1 MTDLDAPRTASAGN
15 RVLVIRRGMRAMTA
29 WKAAVVGLVAFCLLG
44 SGSLVQAARGM
55 DDSWQRTASLDVA
68 RAIDRV
74 SNFLSLNR
82 PLDWINGRLHRHD
95 QEPTVEFPPTTL
107 PPPPGSTT
115 TTIPPRVISVADPLR
130 IRVFGDSQG
139 FDLGDVLKSTVA
151 GNPLVHAD
159 FDAKVS
165 TGLARPDFY
174 NWPARLQESLNRED
188 ADVVVIMIGAND
200 DQNLMDI
207 AGNRVAVKGSDAWQQ
222 EYRRRVA
229 GVMDLLNNQR
239 RKVVWIGEP
248 LVGRPELNQTLQ
260 TINGI
265 VSSEA
270 AQRPW
275 VTWVDTTKLLA
286 GPQGQYVD
294 YLTLPGRPA
303 FRCRATD
310 QVHLTIACDQLVVN
324 QALAAIKLLF
334 PEISPT
340 TTTAPPPTTT
350 TVPRSTVPA
359 APPATPI
366 ATTTTG
372 R

>member
-1 MTDLDAPRTASAGN
+1 VTTFDDAETDADGADGQPRV
-15 RVLVIRRGMRAMTA
+15 RVVRRGMRAITA
-29 WKAAVVGLVAFCLLG
+29 WKAAVIGLVAFCLLG
-44 SGSLVQAARGM
+44 SGSLVQAARGQN
-55 DDSWQRTASLDVA
+55 DSWQRTATLDVA
-68 RAIDRV
+68 DTIDRV

-82 PLDWINGRLHRHD
+82 PLDWINGRLHRSDH
-95 QEPTVEFPPTTL
+95 EPTVVIPPTTL
-107 PPPPGSTT
+107 PPSPGSTT
-115 TTIPPRVISVADPLR
+115 TTIPPRIISTAQPLR

-151 GNPLVHAD
+151 GNALIHAD

-174 NWPARLQESLNRED
+174 NWPARMQENLVRED

-207 AGNRVAVKGSDAWQQ
+207 TGNRVAVKGTPEWPE
-222 EYRRRVA
+222 EYRTRVA
-229 GVMDLLNNQR
+229 GVMDLLNDNR

-260 TINGI
+260 MINGI

-270 AQRPW
+270 AKRPW

-286 GPQGQYVD
+286 GPNGEYVD
-294 YLTLPGRPA
+294 YLTQPGKA
-303 FRCRATD
+303 AIRCRAAD
-310 QVHLTIACDQLVVN
+310 EVHLTLGCDQLVVD
-324 QALAAIKLLF
+324 QAMDVIRTLF
-334 PEISPT
+334 PAIAPTPT
-340 TTTAPPPTTT
+340 TTTTTT
-350 TVPRSTVPA
+350 TTEPPTVPA
-359 APPATPI
+359 PTAPPATR
-366 ATTTTG
+366 TT